1 MVVLPP
7 NTMAGDEW
15 RQIGG
20 SASGVA
26 LRSDGPEPPLHLLWQ
41 QKMDGAPLGGS
52 LLAGGIVLTLTKKS
66 TLYAFDRHSG
76 QLIERTQLD
85 ELACSPPLVTGGKA
99 KLLVLSE
106 LGRRP
111 RMSAFERHSGA
122 RRWSTDGVSCTPA
135 IATGDT
141 VYMSTREG
149 LAAISAHDGQE
160 LWHWESNAPISSAP
174 TVSGLQILAGDSEG
188 TLTALDASSGK
199 MLWHVEMDAGIRTRP
214 AAKGNRIYVASAS
227 GLVYGFDTDG
237 DEIWRTQLGGLLTP
251 GMALSDHSLVVGCVD
266 GMMYG
271 LDPSSGAILWQF
283 ETEGIVRSTPVAT
296 ATTVYG
302 ASNDGTVYGLDAK
315 SGSVVWRHEL
325 GTPVVEPLV
334 LGTGQLIVAA
344 ESGVLY
350 AFGR

>member
-1 MVVLPP
+1 
-7 NTMAGDEW
+7 
-15 RQIGG
+15 
-20 SASGVA
+20 
-26 LRSDGPEPPLHLLWQ
+26 
-41 QKMDGAPLGGS
+41 MDGAPLGGS